1 MSMNSVVTALGA
13 FMRPANLVRKLF
25 WAGLCLS
32 LALGVVALAL
42 PQALTA
48 SVVSSLCDNNA
59 VLELSDNLTA
69 DGDNILLL
77 KDNSDGGG

>member
-1 MSMNSVVTALGA
+1 MSINSAIPA
-13 FMRPANLVRKLF
+13 FLHPAKLTRTLLL
-25 WAGLCLS
+25 ATLCLS

-69 DGDNILLL
+69 DGDNILIL
-77 KDNSDGGG
+77 KDNSGGGG